1 MINKIIALFIGV
13 FILLSSAA
21 KAEDSK
27 VITIGVNSWAENI
40 AVANM
45 WKLILEEKQYKV
57 TLQNAGKI
65 ILYNSVA
72 QGKIDVSFEV
82 WLPTSDKPA
91 YESIKDNVS
100 LIGPWLSEANLGLV
114 VPDYVE
120 IDSIDQ
126 LNANKDKFQWRG
138 RPSIFG
144 IDAGTGLMGLTDK
157 AIAGYKLEYNL
168 LPSSEAAMLQSLER
182 AMQRKEPVVV
192 TLWKPHWVWAKKN
205 LRYLKDPKGVFGKT
219 DSIYGITTKSFKS
232 EHPNVERWFQ
242 QWKMDEKT
250 LGELMST
257 INENGSSSPAKG
269 AKLWIDAN
277 RATVEQWLQ

>member
-1 MINKIIALFIGV
+1 MFNKIYALILGF
-13 FILLSSAA
+13 FILLSPATRADEA
-21 KAEDSK
+21 KS
-27 VITIGVNSWAENI
+27 ITIGVNSWAENI

-45 WKLILEEKQYKV
+45 WKILLEEKNYKV

-82 WLPTSDKPA
+82 WLPTSDRPA
-91 YESIKDNVS
+91 YESIKDKVN
-100 LIGPWLSEANLGLV
+100 LIGPWLSEANLGLA
-114 VPDYVE
+114 VPDYVN
-120 IDSIDQ
+120 IDSIEQ
-126 LNANKDKFQWRG
+126 LNTSKDKFQWRG

-157 AIAGYKLEYNL
+157 AITEYQLEYNL

-182 AMQRKEPVVV
+182 AMQRKEPIVV

-205 LRYLKDPKGVFGKT
+205 LRYLKDPKGVFGTT
-219 DSIYGITTKSFKS
+219 DSIYGITTKSFKDDHPEV
-232 EHPNVERWFQ
+232 EHWFQ

-257 INENGSSSPAKG
+257 INENGSSSPQKG
-269 AKLWIDAN
+269 AKIWIDAN
-277 RATVEQWLQ
+277 RAVIDQWFK